1 MHRLLTPDNNRLPA
15 ITFIVSLLVVI
26 ILSVWLIMRMVIN
39 TDPTVPANVAVVLL
53 MLFLAGGS
61 LTSLLSWAV
70 VRRAL
75 REDRYAM
82 SLRHGVWGGLFL
94 ISLPLLRWLD
104 ALSVLVVSALLL
116 IILGLESLLLLQ
128 PKKVEEEQVEI
139 EESVL

>member
-1 MHRLLTPDNNRLPA
+1 MHRLLAPENNRLPA
-15 ITFIVSLLVVI
+15 ITFVAFLVVVI

-39 TDPTVPANVAVVLL
+39 TDPNVPANVAVVLL
-53 MLFLAGGS
+53 LLFLASGS
-61 LTSLLSWAV
+61 LTSLLSWGV
-70 VRRAL
+70 TRRVL
-75 REDRYAM
+75 HEERYAM

-128 PKKVEEEQVEI
+128 PKKVEDEPVES